1 VVLQCIK
8 TFFDIYECISLPLAF
23 SVFGEVIISVLASLG
38 VGVLVNIIGGD
49 NVCPIIAKVI
59 ATIPYIS
66 QEYMSIKPFPFT
78 FDAAN
83 NIIIKNNNCDNSK
96 NTNSMRV
103 PRVVPDLRLAENYVP
118 GVIALVKGL
127 CYTSLCVFGHYDD
140 NGHGN
145 LMKALPLVILYY
157 DHIIF
162 RTTCINNNSKSS
174 ILYNFIDCTSI
185 STDIIAGTVAAH
197 FTSFT
202 TTTTNYASLWCW
214 FICLI
219 WVFHG
224 SGHIFNVNE
233 FIPKS
238 LSHLATACLV
248 LSMFLFWDVDE
259 DVISN
264 NNNNALLPFSGIAKN
279 NNNNFNRPPTNN
291 NNSTSL
297 NIIRLS
303 QPSSFLASVDLFPY
317 YARSIS
323 YLSLVIVDIYTLRP
337 PLQRERDRI
346 GMLRYGAVLF
356 APTTTMILACA
367 FCLLGVLTIKIYI
380 EYFSK
385 ESAANNNIG
394 ENNNNTNNNNN
405 SASLLFYEKNHALS
419 KINAGHGSI
428 TANNSVNNSGLF
440 GNNYSNNNNNN
451 GGENGGNNNNSNDNN
466 NNNVKVN
473 VFQQQPKT
481 TIDAMDAQEAF
492 RLAKLRYMDGR
503 ASV

>member
-1 VVLQCIK
+1 
-8 TFFDIYECISLPLAF
+8 
-23 SVFGEVIISVLASLG
+23 
-38 VGVLVNIIGGD
+38 
-49 NVCPIIAKVI
+49 
-59 ATIPYIS
+59 
-66 QEYMSIKPFPFT
+66 MSIKPFPFT
-78 FDAAN
+78 FDTAN
-83 NIIIKNNNCDNSK
+83 NIIIKNNSCDNSK

-140 NGHGN
+140 GHGN

-162 RTTCINNNSKSS
+162 RTNNSKNS
-174 ILYNFIDCTSI
+174 ILHNFIDCTSI
-185 STDIIAGTVAAH
+185 STDIIAGAVAAH
-197 FTSFT
+197 FTNST
-202 TTTTNYASLWCW
+202 TTPSNYASLWCW

-219 WVFHG
+219 WVYHG
-224 SGHIFNVNE
+224 SAHIFNVNE

-238 LSHLATACLV
+238 LGHLATACLV

-259 DVISN
+259 DAVNN
-264 NNNNALLPFSGIAKN
+264 NNNNALSPFSGIVKN
-279 NNNNFNRPPTNN
+279 NNNLHRTSTQQYSTTANN
-291 NNSTSL
+291 NNNNNTLS
-297 NIIRLS
+297 NIRLS
-303 QPSSFLASVDLFPY
+303 PPSSLLASVDLFPY
-317 YARSIS
+317 YARTIS

-367 FCLLGVLTIKIYI
+367 FVLLGVLTIKIYI

-385 ESAANNNIG
+385 ESTANHIG
-394 ENNNNTNNNNN
+394 ENNSNNNNN
-405 SASLLFYEKNHALS
+405 SAPLLFYEKNHAFS
-419 KINAGHGSI
+419 KINASHCSI
-428 TANNSVNNSGLF
+428 AANNNVNSSGLF
-440 GNNYSNNNNNN
+440 GNYSNNNNNN
-451 GGENGGNNNNSNDNN
+451 NGGDDGGNNNNNNSNSDNA
-466 NNNVKVN
+466 VKVN
-473 VFQQQPKT
+473 VFQQQPRT
-481 TIDAMDAQEAF
+481 AIDAMDAQEAF

>member
-1 VVLQCIK
+1 
-8 TFFDIYECISLPLAF
+8 
-23 SVFGEVIISVLASLG
+23 
-38 VGVLVNIIGGD
+38 
-49 NVCPIIAKVI
+49 
-59 ATIPYIS
+59 
-66 QEYMSIKPFPFT
+66 
-78 FDAAN
+78 
-83 NIIIKNNNCDNSK
+83 
-96 NTNSMRV
+96 
-103 PRVVPDLRLAENYVP
+103 
-118 GVIALVKGL
+118 
-127 CYTSLCVFGHYDD
+127 
-140 NGHGN
+140 
-145 LMKALPLVILYY
+145 MKALPLVILYY

-162 RTTCINNNSKSS
+162 RTNCINNNGKSS
-174 ILYNFIDCTSI
+174 VLYNFIDCTSI

-197 FTSFT
+197 FTSS

-238 LSHLATACLV
+238 LGHLATACLV

-259 DVISN
+259 DVMNN
-264 NNNNALLPFSGIAKN
+264 NNNNAISAFSGIAKN
-279 NNNNFNRPPTNN
+279 NNNNNNFHRTPTQYSTNN
-291 NNSTSL
+291 NNNNSSSTL
-297 NIIRLS
+297 NNNIIRLS
-303 QPSSFLASVDLFPY
+303 PPSSLLASVDLFPY
-317 YARSIS
+317 YVRTIS

-367 FCLLGVLTIKIYI
+367 FVLLGVLTIKIYI

-385 ESAANNNIG
+385 KESTLANHIG
-394 ENNNNTNNNNN
+394 ENNNNNTNNNNN

-428 TANNSVNNSGLF
+428 AANNNVNSGLLF
-440 GNNYSNNNNNN
+440 GNYNNNNNNNNN
-451 GGENGGNNNNSNDNN
+451 GGENGGNNNSNDNN

-473 VFQQQPKT
+473 VFQQQPRT
-481 TIDAMDAQEAF
+481 AIDAMDAQEAF